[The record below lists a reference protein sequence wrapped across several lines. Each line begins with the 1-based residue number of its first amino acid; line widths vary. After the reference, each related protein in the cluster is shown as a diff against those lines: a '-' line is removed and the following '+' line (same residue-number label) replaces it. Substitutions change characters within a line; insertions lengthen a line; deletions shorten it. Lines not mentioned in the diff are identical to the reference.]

1 MAGGRPRRF
10 GLGFN
15 TPHLVPPTP
24 PTTALLAADQRVAA
38 ADQRAAAADQRAQ
51 KAMDKL
57 AVLEGAIFSQFAG
70 DAGAM
75 TAEGYLYA
83 ASSERSESAKTLTKM
98 KHKFDDLHDEHL
110 SLQRRNTELLRQTKP
125 ALGERRSS
133 RRHRPATELEVE
145 GAKVIRANQEIMRLR
160 LENNTLKGQL
170 LTSRNQVKVRDSTIA
185 DRDRSIAAT
194 QRKNRQLLWR
204 RWDSTVPADRVK
216 KVRAVDAVQDVLLD
230 KCEGHPDNAAD
241 VISGV
246 VCRGRVFSKGDE
258 RTDALALKIM
268 SPQRRADI
276 VFKDHLATRIQRA
289 YRIVKARRSSNEMKV
304 QRPFGNQVSWD
315 GVGFRHSVSQVG
327 LLCKGAVL
335 NSGSRRCNW
344 HDLDGQR

>member
-1 MAGGRPRRF
+1 M
-10 GLGFN
+10 
-15 TPHLVPPTP
+15 
-24 PTTALLAADQRVAA
+24 
-38 ADQRAAAADQRAQ
+38 
-51 KAMDKL
+51 
-57 AVLEGAIFSQFAG
+57 
-70 DAGAM
+70 
-75 TAEGYLYA
+75 
-83 ASSERSESAKTLTKM
+83 
-98 KHKFDDLHDEHL
+98 
-110 SLQRRNTELLRQTKP
+110 
-125 ALGERRSS
+125 
-133 RRHRPATELEVE
+133 HRPATELEVE

-258 RTDALALKIM
+258 RTEL
-268 SPQRRADI
+268 RR
-276 VFKDHLATRIQRA
+276 QQQ
-289 YRIVKARRSSNEMKV
+289 SS
-304 QRPFGNQVSWD
+304 
-315 GVGFRHSVSQVG
+315 
-327 LLCKGAVL
+327 LL
-335 NSGSRRCNW
+335 
-344 HDLDGQR
+344 

>member
-1 MAGGRPRRF
+1 M
-10 GLGFN
+10 
-15 TPHLVPPTP
+15 
-24 PTTALLAADQRVAA
+24 
-38 ADQRAAAADQRAQ
+38 
-51 KAMDKL
+51 
-57 AVLEGAIFSQFAG
+57 
-70 DAGAM
+70 
-75 TAEGYLYA
+75 
-83 ASSERSESAKTLTKM
+83 
-98 KHKFDDLHDEHL
+98 
-110 SLQRRNTELLRQTKP
+110 
-125 ALGERRSS
+125 
-133 RRHRPATELEVE
+133 
-145 GAKVIRANQEIMRLR
+145 
-160 LENNTLKGQL
+160 
-170 LTSRNQVKVRDSTIA
+170 
-185 DRDRSIAAT
+185 
-194 QRKNRQLLWR
+194 
-204 RWDSTVPADRVK
+204 K

-246 VCRGRVFSKGDE
+246 VCRGRVFSKGNE
-258 RTDALALKIM
+258 RIDALALKIM